1 MASYGQCENVTIK
14 TYARCTELVMV
25 LGISDVDH
33 MGRQQMNLCQ
43 ACDASTARFIAGVE
57 AAFIEANVANPFY
70 VEELRERQAATRA
83 RVRELNIANDRRR
96 VRAAR

>member
-1 MASYGQCENVTIK
+1 MATWGQCENVTIK
-14 TYARCTELVMV
+14 NYERCPELVMV

-33 MGRQQMNLCQ
+33 MGRQRANLCQ
-43 ACDASTARFIAGVE
+43 SCDARTARFIAGVD
-57 AAFIEANVANPFY
+57 AAFREANAWNVDY
-70 VEELRERQAATRA
+70 STELDGRQAATRA

>member
-14 TYARCTELVMV
+14 TYERCPELVMV

-43 ACDASTARFIAGVE
+43 ACDTGTARFIAGVE
-57 AAFIEANVANPFY
+57 AAFIEANTANPFY
-70 VEELRERQAATRA
+70 VEELRERQTATRA